1 MHADKQITRLRN
13 LLLAQGYICVLW
25 NIEDVHEVRPDLTD
39 AQCIEVPKQC
49 QNRHDAEVGINW
61 EVIRL
66 HADDL
71 FPEEQPAKRRS
82 AIAQATGGRP

>member
-13 LLLAQGYICVLW
+13 LLLAQGQICSIW
-25 NIEDVHEVRPDLTD
+25 SFEDVQEVRPDLTK
-39 AQCIEVPKQC
+39 AQCIEVLKRC
-49 QNRHDAEVGINW
+49 DRRHDATIGINW
-61 EVIRL
+61 EVIRI

-71 FPEEQPAKRRS
+71 FPKRRS